1 MANHITK
8 LRKNAGFKTAKIAAK
23 ALNIS
28 DGMMYQM
35 EGGHKKPSPELAIK
49 MSSLFKCTLEDI
61 FLPFNTTNS
70 CKKDSLD
77 QYLNKF
83 IEIKSLSKE
92 RRTSNG

>member
-23 ALNIS
+23 ALGIS
-28 DGMMYQM
+28 SGMMYQM

-70 CKKDSLD
+70 YKKDGLN
-77 QYLNKF
+77 QHLNKF
-83 IEIKSLSKE
+83 IEIKSKNKE
-92 RRTSNG
+92 RSAVNG